1 MRTACAI
8 LHGCCTSVLRQLCKN
23 EKKEPELQQVQ
34 KAMLQSLHP
43 EQVEVESCRF
53 VSELWRLDL
62 ATGVLTLRSTT
73 GFRRLSGVQF
83 DAAFHTLDAI
93 TGVNV
98 ILVLVL
104 LDKRG
109 AGHGHRRDRPAH
121 PGRAPGVYGGWP
133 PGRGRQRRQPLR
145 TRPGHRRL
153 DADQPDRRRGGKRPE
168 PAGLPAAVGTEQEVL
183 WRRAYLWRW

>member
-1 MRTACAI
+1 MRVACAI

-62 ATGVLTLRSTT
+62 ATGVLTLRSTK

-83 DAAFHTLDAI
+83 DAAFRTLDAI
-93 TGVNV
+93 TGVKV
-98 ILVLVL
+98 LLVLVSL
-104 LDKRG
+104 EPTTGQGTAIAETDLPTQAGPLAFTVDDRLVVAGSDGNLYELDPVTG
-109 AGHGHRRDRPAH
+109 ASTLISPTGVEVVSGLNLRVFPRR
-121 PGRAPGVYGGWP
+121 
-133 PGRGRQRRQPLR
+133 
-145 TRPGHRRL
+145 
-153 DADQPDRRRGGKRPE
+153 
-168 PAGLPAAVGTEQEVL
+168 
-183 WRRAYLWRW
+183 